1 MGWQERDYASAEGYA
16 HATGRRPSIIPRDW
30 KVSTILLV
38 INVGLF
44 LIAPRVR
51 GGLFEAL
58 IMDAEL
64 VLRGHIWRILTA
76 CFLHWS
82 MNHLLFNMI
91 GLYCFGAALEHQW
104 GRRRF
109 LAVYLIGGVLAN
121 VVYVLLYVLG
131 WSAAAGV
138 AAGASGCIYAI
149 LGACALLMP
158 HLRVLVFFVLPM
170 NIRTFLALFAAWGIY
185 NVLRG
190 GSNAGGDAVHLAG
203 LAFGLGYA
211 YLYGRRSG
219 AGAGIR
225 RTVVKVIT
233 TKRPASPW
241 RRKMKDEE
249 RMNNEVDQVLA
260 KINDHGVGSLTAR
273 EKRLLAEASQRQRAR
288 DEELGRTDRL

>member
-1 MGWQERDYASAEGYA
+1 MGWQERDYASADGYA
-16 HATGRRPSIIPRDW
+16 RATGRRPSIIPRSW

-44 LIAPRVR
+44 LIAPPVK
-51 GGLFEAL
+51 GGLFESL

-64 VLRGHIWRILTA
+64 VLRGQIWRILTP
-76 CFLHWS
+76 CFLHWD

-91 GLYCFGAALEHQW
+91 GLYCFGAALEHNW

-121 VVYVLLYVLG
+121 VIYVLLYMLG
-131 WSAAAGV
+131 WSAAAGL

-158 HLRVLVFFVLPM
+158 HIRVLVFFVLPM

-185 NVLRG
+185 NVFRQ

-211 YLYGRRSG
+211 YLYGRSSG
-219 AGAGIR
+219 ASAGIR

-241 RRKMKDEE
+241 RRKMEDDDQ
-249 RMNNEVDQVLA
+249 MNNEVDQVLA

>member
-1 MGWQERDYASAEGYA
+1 MGWQERDYASADGYA
-16 HATGRRPSIIPRDW
+16 RATGRRPPIFPSGW

-38 INVGLF
+38 INVGMF
-44 LIAPRVR
+44 LIAPR
-51 GGLFEAL
+51 GGELFTSL
-58 IMDAEL
+58 VMRAEL
-64 VLRGHIWRILTA
+64 VLQGQIWRILTP
-76 CFLHWS
+76 CFMHWD

-91 GLYCFGAALEHQW
+91 GLYCFGAALEHNW

-121 VVYVLLYVLG
+121 VVYVLLSMLG
-131 WSAAAGV
+131 WPAAEGW

-158 HLRVLVFFVLPM
+158 HIRVLVFFVLPM

-185 NVLRG
+185 NVFRE

-211 YLYGRRSG
+211 YLYGRGSG
-219 AGAGIR
+219 VSAGIR

-233 TKRPASPW
+233 TKRPPGPW
-241 RRKMKDEE
+241 RRKMEDEE
-249 RMNNEVDQVLA
+249 QMNNEVDQVLA
-260 KINDHGVGSLTAR
+260 KINEHGVGSLTAR
-273 EKRLLAEASQRQRAR
+273 EKRLLSEASQRQQAR

>member
-1 MGWQERDYASAEGYA
+1 MGWQERDYASADGYA
-16 HATGRRPSIIPRDW
+16 QATGRRPPIIPRGW

-44 LIAPRVR
+44 LIAPGR
-51 GGLFEAL
+51 GGLFEAFR
-58 IMDAEL
+58 MEADL
-64 VLRGHIWRILTA
+64 VLQGQIWRILTP
-76 CFLHWS
+76 CFMHWS

-91 GLYCFGAALEHQW
+91 GLYCFGAALEQQW

-121 VVYVLLYVLG
+121 VVYVLLYILG
-131 WSAAAGV
+131 WSAAGGL

-158 HLRVLVFFVLPM
+158 HIRVLVFFVLPM
-170 NIRTFLALFAAWGIY
+170 NIRTFLAIFAAWGIY
-185 NVLRG
+185 NVFRE

-211 YLYGRRSG
+211 YLYGRSSG

-225 RTVVKVIT
+225 RVVAKVIT
-233 TKRPASPW
+233 TKRPPSPW
-241 RRKMKDEE
+241 RRKMENDD

-273 EKRLLAEASQRQRAR
+273 EKRLLAEASQRQQAR